1 MILHLVHDDKVIPRM
16 ISLFEQYNPHNNYFV
31 CVSCKNK
38 KSLRFLSDNPNI
50 IMAYS
55 KEETVIDWKTIDKI
69 CIHYFDLHK
78 AYYLYIYNFFRQLKN
93 KTIIWFMWG
102 GDIYSRLERYGFKIL
117 SDNNS
122 FLTINTLKAQRSF
135 TVFTTNYSSI
145 FYKQ

>member
-55 KEETVIDWKTIDKI
+55 KEEIRE
-69 CIHYFDLHK
+69 H
-78 AYYLYIYNFFRQLKN
+78 
-93 KTIIWFMWG
+93 
-102 GDIYSRLERYGFKIL
+102 S
-117 SDNNS
+117 
-122 FLTINTLKAQRSF
+122 RSF
-135 TVFTTNYSSI
+135 SEERFERELKEYCERRMADWQQELLDCSHWE
-145 FYKQ
+145 KEELD